1 MSPERPREPRGGF
14 PRQGPSRRDPPRPG
28 SRPEGRREPRPE
40 QRTSPPRIQMPRP
53 PVPREPARPEPPSRE
68 PLSREELPREPSA
81 REPLEEEGRPLFGR
95 NPVLELLRSGS
106 RRVEEIAIISEGR
119 GPALHDLLNLA
130 KRQGV
135 KISFRTRDQLTA
147 IAGDPHHQGVVAR
160 VAGASYSS
168 LGDLLTVPAGR
179 GEVPF
184 FLALDQVQDPR
195 NLGAVLRSA
204 EVTGVHGVIL
214 PKHHAVGLT
223 GAAAKSA
230 MGAAEL
236 VAVARET
243 NLVQALEELK
253 KEGVWIVGAVP
264 TGGKT
269 PWEMDLTGPLC
280 LVLGGEGEGL
290 RPLVA
295 RSCDFLASLPMR
307 GQLGSLNVSAAA
319 AVLCYEVLRQ
329 RARGEKT

>member
-1 MSPERPREPRGGF
+1 MSPERPRDPRGSF
-14 PRQGPSRRDPPRPG
+14 PRPG
-28 SRPEGRREPRPE
+28 APRREP
-40 QRTSPPRIQMPRP
+40 PRAPRRADP
-53 PVPREPARPEPPSRE
+53 PPSRD
-68 PLSREELPREPSA
+68 PLPSDEA
-81 REPLEEEGRPLFGR
+81 PLEQADVEGRPLFGR
-95 NPVLELLRSGS
+95 NPVLELLRAGS
-106 RRVEEIAIISEGR
+106 RRVEEIAIVSEGR

-130 KRQGV
+130 RRQGV

-147 IAGDPHHQGVVAR
+147 MAGDPHHQGVVAR

-253 KEGVWIVGAVP
+253 KEGVWIVGAIP
-264 TGGKT
+264 TGGKV
-269 PWEMDLTGPLC
+269 PWGMDLTGPLC

-295 RSCDFLASLPMR
+295 RSCDFLTSLPMR
-307 GQLGSLNVSAAA
+307 GRLGSLNVSAAA

-329 RARGEKT
+329 RGRGERT

>member
-1 MSPERPREPRGGF
+1 MTRERSGDPRRGVPRREPSRPNPPRPSPPRMGPPRQPPPREP
-14 PRQGPSRRDPPRPG
+14 
-28 SRPEGRREPRPE
+28 ELREPPAHEPPPE
-40 QRTSPPRIQMPRP
+40 Q
-53 PVPREPARPEPPSRE
+53 PED
-68 PLSREELPREPSA
+68 
-81 REPLEEEGRPLFGR
+81 EGQPLFGR
-95 NPVLELLRSGS
+95 NPVLELLRAGS
-106 RRVEEIAIISEGR
+106 RRVEEIAILSEGR

-130 KRQGV
+130 RRQGV

-147 IAGDPHHQGVVAR
+147 IAGVPHHQGVVAR
-160 VAGASYSS
+160 VAGASYCS
-168 LGDLLTVPAGR
+168 LADLLEIPASR
-179 GEVPF
+179 GEAPF
-184 FLALDQVQDPR
+184 FVALDQVQDPR

-204 EVTGVHGVIL
+204 EVTGVHGVIV
-214 PKHHAVGLT
+214 PKHHAAGLT

-236 VAVARET
+236 VPVARET
-243 NLVQALEELK
+243 NMVQALEELK
-253 KEGVWIVGAVP
+253 KQGVWTVGAVP
-264 TGGKT
+264 TGGKI

-307 GQLGSLNVSAAA
+307 GRLGSLNVSAAA

>member
-1 MSPERPREPRGGF
+1 MTRERPGETRGG
-14 PRQGPSRRDPPRPG
+14 PPRR
-28 SRPEGRREPRPE
+28 RP
-40 QRTSPPRIQMPRP
+40 SP
-53 PVPREPARPEPPSRE
+53 PEPPRRDQ
-68 PLSREELPREPSA
+68 PRMQPPREQPSP
-81 REPLEEEGRPLFGR
+81 EQQPDDESQPLFGR

-106 RRVEEIAIISEGR
+106 RRVEEIAILSEGR
-119 GPALHDLLNLA
+119 GPALHDLLNVA
-130 KRQGV
+130 RRQGV

-168 LGDLLTVPAGR
+168 LADLLTIPAGR
-179 GEVPF
+179 GEAPF

-204 EVTGVHGVIL
+204 EVTGVHGLIVT
-214 PKHHAVGLT
+214 KHHAAGLT

-236 VAVARET
+236 VPVAREP
-243 NLVQALEELK
+243 NLVHTLEELK
-253 KEGVWIVGAVP
+253 KQGVWTVGAVP
-264 TGGKT
+264 IGGKI

-295 RSCDFLASLPMR
+295 RSCDFLTSLPMR
-307 GQLGSLNVSAAA
+307 GRLGSLNVSAAA

>member
-1 MSPERPREPRGGF
+1 
-14 PRQGPSRRDPPRPG
+14 
-28 SRPEGRREPRPE
+28 
-40 QRTSPPRIQMPRP
+40 MPRP
-53 PVPREPARPEPPSRE
+53 PAPREPARHEPSSRE

-280 LVLGGEGEGL
+280 LVLGGGGGVEAPGGSELRLPGEPADA
-290 RPLVA
+290 RPA
-295 RSCDFLASLPMR
+295 RFAER
-307 GQLGSLNVSAAA
+307 IGGSGGT
-319 AVLCYEVLRQ
+319 VLRGSPPAGS
-329 RARGEKT
+329 RRKDLTEKPLT

>member
-1 MSPERPREPRGGF
+1 MSPERPRDPRGSF
-14 PRQGPSRRDPPRPG
+14 PRPG
-28 SRPEGRREPRPE
+28 APRREP
-40 QRTSPPRIQMPRP
+40 PRAPRRADP
-53 PVPREPARPEPPSRE
+53 PPSRE
-68 PLSREELPREPSA
+68 PLPSDEA
-81 REPLEEEGRPLFGR
+81 PLELADVEGRPLFGR
-95 NPVLELLRSGS
+95 NPVLELLRAGS
-106 RRVEEIAIISEGR
+106 RRVEEIAIVSEGR

-130 KRQGV
+130 RRQGV

-147 IAGDPHHQGVVAR
+147 MAGDPHHQGVVAR

-204 EVTGVHGVIL
+204 EATGVHGVIL

-253 KEGVWIVGAVP
+253 KEGVWIVGAIP
-264 TGGKT
+264 TGGKV

-295 RSCDFLASLPMR
+295 RSCDFLTSLPMR
-307 GQLGSLNVSAAA
+307 GRLGSLNVSAAA

-329 RARGEKT
+329 RGRGERT